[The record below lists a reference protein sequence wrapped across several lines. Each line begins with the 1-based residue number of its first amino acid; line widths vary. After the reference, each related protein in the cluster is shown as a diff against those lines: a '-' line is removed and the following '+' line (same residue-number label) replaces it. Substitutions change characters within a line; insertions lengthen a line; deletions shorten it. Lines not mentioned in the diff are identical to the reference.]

1 MLRGPIRLVEVG
13 RTEHN
18 LNRSMN
24 EMCLVERYVDEAGVI
39 HERIWEKIRFDKKV
53 KGVPLSEIKHFYELT
68 FDRKSQPVKRKI
80 AGP

>member
-24 EMCLVERYVDEAGVI
+24 EMCLVERYG
-39 HERIWEKIRFDKKV
+39 F
-53 KGVPLSEIKHFYELT
+53 LSNFLDMLMKQGLSMREYG
-68 FDRKSQPVKRKI
+68 RK
-80 AGP
+80 